1 MITITGKTAKYFI
14 LFNVLFVHF
23 ILAED
28 NFKMDEGLELTLS
41 ASEPDILSLSNIDV
55 DHLGRVWA
63 CEVVNYGPNQGK
75 RPKGDKVIIMED
87 KDGDGK
93 MDSYDTF
100 YQGPEVDA
108 AMGLC
113 VLSDRVIVS
122 VTPNIWV
129 FFDDDDDGKAD
140 RKELLF
146 SGDGRPVYDHS
157 YHSLVYGPDGKMYW
171 NFGNTGKNLK
181 TDEGKIL
188 EDIHGRRVEDKG
200 KPFWGGMVFRCD
212 LDGKNI
218 EILGHN
224 FRNNYEVTV
233 DSFGSLWQSDND
245 DDGNRATRINFIMEG
260 GNFGYLDEMTGEGW
274 RKKRP
279 GMLKNVSL
287 AHWHL
292 NDPGVVPNV
301 LQTGAGAPTGITVYE
316 GRLLPQKYWDQLIH
330 CESGVNVVR
339 AYPVKDHGA
348 GYQADSIEM
357 MKSLKDRS
365 FRPVDVAVAPDGS
378 IFISDW
384 YDPIIGG
391 LAQRDISRGRLYR
404 IAPKGS
410 RYEQPKIG
418 YGSAKESV
426 NALKNPNYCVRYKA
440 WNALHKMGSESEK
453 ELMKMFLSKNSR
465 HRARALW
472 LMGKN
477 PGRSAHYVDM
487 ASQDKDPDIR
497 IIALRLARQEGV
509 SMIRVI
515 EKMASD
521 PSAKVR
527 RECAISLAHLRGPEK
542 SKLWASL
549 AMSHEAGDR
558 WSLEALG
565 IAASGD
571 WDSCL
576 SSWLEKVGDDWDSDS
591 GKDIIWRSRAKG
603 SARLIT
609 KILKDPKTLEKD
621 RARYFRALDFQ
632 SKAEKEAALLDILK

>member
-279 GMLKNVSL
+279 GMHKNVSL

-292 NDPGVVPNV
+292 NDPGVVP
-301 LQTGAGAPTGITVYE
+301 E
-316 GRLLPQKYWDQLIH
+316 
-330 CESGVNVVR
+330 
-339 AYPVKDHGA
+339 
-348 GYQADSIEM
+348 
-357 MKSLKDRS
+357 
-365 FRPVDVAVAPDGS
+365 
-378 IFISDW
+378 
-384 YDPIIGG
+384 
-391 LAQRDISRGRLYR
+391 R
-404 IAPKGS
+404 IAD
-410 RYEQPKIG
+410 R
-418 YGSAKESV
+418 
-426 NALKNPNYCVRYKA
+426 
-440 WNALHKMGSESEK
+440 
-453 ELMKMFLSKNSR
+453 
-465 HRARALW
+465 
-472 LMGKN
+472 
-477 PGRSAHYVDM
+477 GRSADGHY
-487 ASQDKDPDIR
+487 
-497 IIALRLARQEGV
+497 
-509 SMIRVI
+509 
-515 EKMASD
+515 
-521 PSAKVR
+521 
-527 RECAISLAHLRGPEK
+527 SL
-542 SKLWASL
+542 
-549 AMSHEAGDR
+549 
-558 WSLEALG
+558 
-565 IAASGD
+565 
-571 WDSCL
+571 
-576 SSWLEKVGDDWDSDS
+576 
-591 GKDIIWRSRAKG
+591 
-603 SARLIT
+603 
-609 KILKDPKTLEKD
+609 
-621 RARYFRALDFQ
+621 
-632 SKAEKEAALLDILK
+632 